1 MKLDTLQRKFSHL
14 IKLSCRKFLV
24 SVRTREPY

>member
-1 MKLDTLQRKFSHL
+1 MNLSALQRNLWHL